1 MGEAPQK
8 VGSCLNPIFCDVA
21 WYMFMVGEISASEQA
36 FKGKRIMKNGYLKV
50 FLTCVINCSFYINQ
64 VSGFEDME

>member
-1 MGEAPQK
+1 
-8 VGSCLNPIFCDVA
+8 
-21 WYMFMVGEISASEQA
+21 MFMVGEISASEQA